1 MSEVKLTNTPY
12 DDVFRTLLNDCS
24 SLIIPVINEV
34 FHERYSGKE
43 EVVFSANEHFLNRQ
57 GGNED
62 ERITDS
68 NFKIV
73 GTVTKKYHLECQSNI
88 DSSML
93 VRLFEYDTQI
103 ALDEGEIKEN
113 VLTVTFPHSA
123 VLYLR
128 CSESTPDK
136 MKIKMVTP
144 GGEVTYDIPLMKS
157 QQYTLDE
164 IFEKR
169 LLLLIPFYI
178 FSHEKRFEEYEN
190 DETKLKLLQ
199 EEYELIKNRLE
210 ELMNQGEISEYMKC
224 TINDMSNKV
233 LEHIAVKYDS
243 VKKGVQSVMGGK
255 VLEYEAKTILN
266 KGREE
271 GRKEGREE
279 GREEGRKEEMERG
292 ITILVSTL
300 KDMNVP
306 IQTIQEKVQ
315 EKFNLS
321 LETAKKYI

>member
-43 EVVFSANEHFLNRQ
+43 KVVFSGNEHFLNRQ

-73 GTVTKKYHLECQSNI
+73 GTKIKKYHLECQSTI
-88 DSSML
+88 DNSIL
-93 VRLFEYDTQI
+93 VRMFEYGTQI

-144 GGEVTYDIPLMKS
+144 GGEVAYDIPLMKS
-157 QQYTLDE
+157 QQYTIDE

-169 LLLLIPFYI
+169 LLFLIPFYI
-178 FSHEKRFEEYEN
+178 FSHEKRFEEYEK
-190 DETKLKLLQ
+190 DGTKLKLLQ
-199 EEYELIKNRLE
+199 GEYELIKSRLE
-210 ELMNQGEISEYMKC
+210 ELMDQGEISEYMKC

-255 VLEYEAKTILN
+255 ILEYEAKTIRN
-266 KGREE
+266 EGMEE
-271 GRKEGREE
+271 G
-279 GREEGRKEEMERG
+279 MEKG
-292 ITILVSTL
+292 INALVSTL

-306 IQTIQEKVQ
+306 IQTILEKVQ

>member
-43 EVVFSANEHFLNRQ
+43 KVVFSANEHFLNRQ

-73 GTVTKKYHLECQSNI
+73 GTKIKKYHLECQSTI
-88 DSSML
+88 DNSIL
-93 VRLFEYDTQI
+93 VRMFEYGTQI

-113 VLTVTFPHSA
+113 VLTVTFPHPA

-144 GGEVTYDIPLMKS
+144 GGEVAYDIPLMKS
-157 QQYTLDE
+157 QQYTIDE

-169 LLLLIPFYI
+169 LLFLIPFYI
-178 FSHEKRFEEYEN
+178 FSHEKRFEEYEK
-190 DETKLKLLQ
+190 DGTKLKLLQ
-199 EEYELIKNRLE
+199 GEYELIKSRLE
-210 ELMNQGEISEYMKC
+210 ELMDQGEISEYMKC

-255 VLEYEAKTILN
+255 ILEYEAKTIRN
-266 KGREE
+266 EGMEE
-271 GRKEGREE
+271 G
-279 GREEGRKEEMERG
+279 MEKG
-292 ITILVSTL
+292 INALVSTL

-306 IQTIQEKVQ
+306 IQTILEKVQ